1 MSEECAS
8 GRGKGV
14 TWIRLGDDRAETGA
28 SAKRLAEEGS
38 SKRDNRLAAEEGYRR
53 MGSEATTAE
62 LTAETEVDGGVI
74 GLAGVAGKEE

>member
-28 SAKRLAEEGS
+28 SAK
-38 SKRDNRLAAEEGYRR
+38 KRDNRLAAEEGYRT
-53 MGSEATTAE
+53 MASEGAEGSGSEGRVAE
-62 LTAETEVDGGVI
+62 
-74 GLAGVAGKEE
+74 AGEHAAVLPG